1 MRLVFLPVSFW
12 SGLALGV
19 LLTFFLSPIW
29 KFGIEYYGQAE
40 FSDLTFKCDNAMRV
54 HFVTK
59 NKVAEQPNELSVM
72 ELRASE
78 IGLLDCQEYDLY
90 RKKLI
95 RWGLSEN
102 EVSEMALRAI
112 EAKGKDLREVIK
124 THEIRY

>member
-12 SGLALGV
+12 SGLSLGI
-19 LLTFFLSPIW
+19 LLSLLLSPSW
-29 KFGIEYYGQAE
+29 KYGVEYFGQAE
-40 FSDLTFKCDNAMRV
+40 FSNLTFKCDNAMRV
-54 HFVTK
+54 HFVAK
-59 NKVAEQPNELSVM
+59 NKVAEQPNELSVQ
-72 ELRASE
+72 ELKASE

-102 EVSEMALRAI
+102 EVSEMALRAT